1 MSTPGLAPPPPEIR
15 RPSAAPATPAPSR
28 RRPVITPPRVRPVVE
43 FGRLPVAISALVHLV
58 VFSVLAVVIR
68 FGPGVLPERPVG
80 STGEAVEYIDLAWPV
95 GTPGDGAGLESSPDA
110 GPPELSPDPTQPG
123 RLRDAAPLLFPG
135 GVTSGIPAPAP
146 TGAVGTGGGGGAAPA
161 GPGGV
166 GDRLRPGFR
175 DPRLYVDQATES
187 LKTTDTRSQH
197 EIYMEH
203 LTERIRASNDSMGIA
218 NREPNTDWTLRDG
231 QGRRWGLSE
240 DGLHLGPL
248 TVPKELVP
256 RPTATGDNRSLEAQ
270 REQQR
275 QREEIQRQED
285 ARARRAA
292 QEEAARRNRERA
304 GQ

>member
-15 RPSAAPATPAPSR
+15 RPRAAPATVPRSPK
-28 RRPVITPPRVRPVVE
+28 RPVISLPRSRPLVE
-43 FGRLPVAISALVHLV
+43 VGRWPIAISALVHLV
-58 VFSVLAVVIR
+58 VIGTVAVVIR
-68 FGPGVLPERPVG
+68 FGPGVLPERSAGV
-80 STGEAVEYIDLAWPV
+80 TGEAVEYIDLSWPV
-95 GTPGDGAGLESSPDA
+95 GVPGDGAGLESSPDA
-110 GPPELSPDPTQPG
+110 GPTEPSGDPTQPA
-123 RLRDAAPLLFPG
+123 RLRDAAPLSFPG
-135 GVTSGIPAPAP
+135 GVPSGIPAPA
-146 TGAVGTGGGGGAAPA
+146 TSGAVGPGGGGGAAPA
-161 GPGGV
+161 APGGI

-175 DPRLYVDQATES
+175 DPRLYVDQATEA

-203 LTERIRASNDSMGIA
+203 FAERIRASNDSAGIA
-218 NREPNTDWTLRDG
+218 NREPNTDWTMRDG

-240 DGLHLGPL
+240 EGLHLGPL

-292 QEEAARRNRERA
+292 QEEAARAARERA